1 MSEYAESAPST
12 AQRAST
18 YAGTSGWV
26 GWIAFAGI
34 MMTMLGL
41 FHIIQGFV
49 ALFNDKYFVV
59 AKSGLVVHANY
70 TAWGWVHI
78 IAGAI
83 VLAAGFAVFAGQMWA
98 RVVGTIVALVSAC
111 LNLAFIGAYPLWS
124 LMMIALDVIIVMAL
138 TVHGSEIKAGD

>member
-12 AQRAST
+12 TQRSST

-111 LNLAFIGAYPLWS
+111 LNIAFLGAYPLWS

-138 TVHGSEIKAGD
+138 TVHGSEIKAGA